1 MLNGQPFFFHL
12 SNGLNIMSY
21 FGHIE
26 IIVFHIVPHSFILKV
41 YIETPAVLHIE
52 DQSVFQKYR

>member
-1 MLNGQPFFFHL
+1 MLNGQPFFYFFHL

-26 IIVFHIVPHSFILKV
+26 IIVFSYADRWF
-41 YIETPAVLHIE
+41 T
-52 DQSVFQKYR
+52 